1 MEDTVREGLDQ
12 RHRIDPLPAEVA
24 WIEVDA
30 EGSVMFDSLERRAER
45 HRIVGDLGWVHL
57 QGEADPLVS
66 EDIKDRLPPSREV
79 LVSIRDHLLGDRR
92 EGIEIRPDL
101 RAGEAVDHLDAE
113 VLGRSGCPSHLVG
126 RP

>member
-30 EGSVMFDSLERRAER
+30 EGSVMSDSLERRVER

-57 QGEADPLVS
+57 QGEADPRVS
-66 EDIKDRLPPSREV
+66 EGTEDRLPPSREV
-79 LVSIRDHLLGDRR
+79 LVSIRDHLASHRR
-92 EGIEIRPDL
+92 EGIEIRPDP
-101 RAGEAVDHLDAE
+101 RASEAVDDLDTE